1 VLTNRV
7 KPFSVRSIKNE
18 KSVSKIDL
26 LKYIYNTELINNNQL
41 EYLKS
46 MSKTKALN
54 RYQQQNVIALKK
66 ISTLS
71 LKVIAMIEEDAKCYD
86 ILQQLQSLMGLI
98 KKSQNRAM
106 QCSIEQA
113 LDTDNRINKQT
124 LDEIEESLNLFNK

>member
-1 VLTNRV
+1 M
-7 KPFSVRSIKNE
+7 KIQAQ
-18 KSVSKIDL
+18 KIDL

-41 EYLKS
+41 KYLKS
-46 MSKTKALN
+46 MSKTKTLN

-86 ILQQLQSLMGLI
+86 ILQQLQSLMGLV

-113 LDTDNRINKQT
+113 LDTDKRINKQT